1 MCLHTISFG
10 VERAARD
17 SRPALHRRCR
27 NNGGVQL
34 RDQRPGTMAKERS
47 PRGDHVPT
55 SWAIRPQE
63 RLLALQQAAGNRVA
77 TRLAA
82 PVTYS
87 TTSSPTVLQ
96 RGTWELAG
104 TAAGELDKEETR
116 IIRNVDGE
124 WIETDENFRIE
135 RPPAR
140 SEVEAYTAYVERFR
154 STLAQWKLRVDVL
167 EMLSRQRKGS
177 DEVDAQLIDDF
188 KWIIAD
194 LDRRL
199 SDETSSELVGVFDA
213 TGTLQA
219 IALYHS
225 VAEAADRPG
234 HVFLNDLV
242 TNPARFSVDS
252 PEGVKRAALAA
263 TRYLLNVSKELG
275 YEGRIRLQP
284 LPSSVKT
291 YASWGFEELPS
302 PPMWEVDAG
311 PRHDQDEESGLPS
324 ETEFSEKFRDWAHVK
339 AVLKDVKI
347 RRQGAEEIA
356 ALDDEDIKFDLDSFS
371 VYTGAEFSRGL
382 YAVAGNQSDVID
394 WTALL
399 AGLPTLEKEGV

>member
-1 MCLHTISFG
+1 
-10 VERAARD
+10 
-17 SRPALHRRCR
+17 
-27 NNGGVQL
+27 
-34 RDQRPGTMAKERS
+34 MAKERS

-356 ALDDEDIKFDLDSFS
+356 ALDDEDIKFDLQSFS